1 MPTDHTFPGRWIS
14 AASMIGGPLL
24 LLAGTLMRV
33 PFPFFFPQQLAA
45 VQRAPGLVIGG
56 YTAFLAGNVLMW
68 PAVVTLARRIG
79 VTHPLWAAWGG
90 VFVIAGLFERTFHA
104 GINQAAFRMVRW
116 RGLDPATAFVRDS
129 YTDTHLFTYL
139 SFTIM
144 FGWYILAFGAY
155 RSRAL
160 GLTGS
165 IALAAMGLVPLGV
178 LKGTDLFTIAGTLG
192 LCVAFL
198 PLGVE
203 LVREGPRPGRR
214 SILLALLGALVVAL
228 LAYASTYG

>member
-1 MPTDHTFPGRWIS
+1 MPTDHSFPGRWTS

-24 LLAGTLMRV
+24 MLAGTLMRA
-33 PFPFFFPQQLAA
+33 PFPFFFPEQLAA

-79 VTHPLWAAWGG
+79 RTHRLWAAWGG
-90 VFVIAGLFERTFHA
+90 VFVVVGLFERTFHA
-104 GINQAAFRMVRW
+104 GMNQTAFRLVLR
-116 RGLDPATAFVRDS
+116 RGLDSATAFVQDS
-129 YTDTHLFTYL
+129 YADAHLFSYL

-144 FGWYILAFGAY
+144 FGWYILAVGAY
-155 RSRAL
+155 RSRVL

-178 LKGTDLFTIAGTLG
+178 LKGTDVFTIAGALG
-192 LCVAFL
+192 ACVAFL
-198 PLGVE
+198 PPGVR
-203 LVREGPRPGRR
+203 LLREGPAPSRR
-214 SILLALLGALVVAL
+214 SILLSLLAALLVAL
-228 LAYASTYG
+228 LAYASTLG